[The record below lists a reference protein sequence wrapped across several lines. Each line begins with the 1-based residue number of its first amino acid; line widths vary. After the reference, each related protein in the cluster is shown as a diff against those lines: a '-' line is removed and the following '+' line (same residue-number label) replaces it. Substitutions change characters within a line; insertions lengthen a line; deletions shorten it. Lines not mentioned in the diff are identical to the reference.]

1 MIERWVCVHGHF
13 YQPPRENPW
22 LDAIEPQPS
31 AAPYPD
37 WNARITAECYRPN
50 AAARI
55 VDGEGRIQ
63 RILDNYERMSF
74 NVGPTL
80 MTWLERE
87 APDVHRAL
95 VDADERSRAR
105 FGGHGSAMAQAHSH
119 LILPLATR
127 RDKVTQVR
135 WGIRDFQYRF
145 GRLPEGMW
153 LPECAVDTE
162 SLEVLAEEGIAFA
175 VLAPNQARRVRAQG
189 GAWQDVQRGDT
200 GRVYRCPLPSGRSI
214 DLFFYDGA
222 VAQAVAFERLLADG
236 GTLADRLT
244 AAGGGPGAPLSHIA
258 TDGETYGHHHRYG
271 DMALAYALTLIEQGD
286 PRARGARLTNYGEF
300 RDRFPATWEVEIVE
314 SSSWSCAHGVERWR
328 EDCGCNSGGKPG
340 WKQGWRRPLRDAL
353 DWLRDRCADV
363 LEQGA
368 AGLLRDPWAARDAYI
383 DVVLDRRPEVIAA
396 FVAKHVV
403 QSMAPI
409 PDAQRRILELMELA
423 RHAML
428 MYTSCG
434 WFFDDLAG
442 IETVQILQYAARAIE
457 LAERVSESSGLG
469 GEPIEAAF
477 VDRLAVAHSNDA
489 DEGDGRRI
497 WARRVVPGR
506 VDLTGV
512 VAHHAVSLLVD
523 RAAATPGEDPG
534 ATERVYCYRVEPV
547 DLIIR
552 RTGKAR
558 LVAGTVRAQS
568 DVTGEAATLSFA
580 ALHLGEHNLIGGVAP
595 YPGEE
600 AWLTVVDEL
609 SADFLGADL
618 MATQRRLDRFFEG
631 ATFTLRS
638 LFGAERQRA
647 LRRILAETIGGA
659 EAQLA
664 LVYDENAPL
673 MRYLVNHGLPVPD
686 VFRIAGE
693 QTLRRRVLENL
704 EAESPNLHSLR
715 GLLAEARQVEVELD
729 TPAVAYVAGATLAR
743 LVDRVVAFPDHLELL
758 ETASRVAEV
767 VTRMKSDVDLWHAQ
781 NQCWILL
788 QHQLAAWHE
797 AGTPAAG
804 RRASELV
811 RLARELKLAVP
822 A

>member
-1 MIERWVCVHGHF
+1 MTERWVCVHGHF

-55 VDGEGRIQ
+55 VDGEGRIT
-63 RILDNYERMSF
+63 RILDNYERLSF

-119 LILPLATR
+119 IILPLASR

-135 WGIRDFQYRF
+135 WGIRDFEHRYR
-145 GRLPEGMW
+145 RLPEGMW

-162 SLEVLAEEGIAFA
+162 SLEVLAEEGIVFV
-175 VLAPNQARRVRAQG
+175 VLAPNQARRVRPHG
-189 GAWQDVQRGDT
+189 GEWQAFQRGDT

-214 DLFFYDGA
+214 DLYFYDGA

-236 GTLADRLT
+236 GALADRLT
-244 AAGGGPGAPLSHIA
+244 AGGGPGAPLSHIA

-271 DMALAYALTLIEQGD
+271 DMALAYALTLIEQGHA
-286 PRARGARLTNYGEF
+286 RARGARLTNYGEF
-300 RDRFPATWEVEIVE
+300 RARFPATWEVEIVE
-314 SSSWSCAHGVERWR
+314 DSSWSCAHGVERWR
-328 EDCGCNSGGKPG
+328 EDCGCNSGGRPG
-340 WKQGWRRPLRDAL
+340 WKQGWRRPLRAAL

-363 LEQGA
+363 LEQGG

-383 DVVLDRRPEVIAA
+383 DVVLDRRPETVAA
-396 FVAKHVV
+396 FVAAHRV
-403 QSMAPI
+403 QSLAPI
-409 PDAQRRILELMELA
+409 PDAPRRILELMELA

-457 LAERVSESSGLG
+457 LAERVSGQA
-469 GEPIEAAF
+469 IEAAF
-477 VDRLAVAHSNDA
+477 VDRLAQAESNVA

-523 RAAATPGEDPG
+523 RAAATPGEDAG
-534 ATERVYCYRVEPV
+534 AGERVYCYRVEPV
-547 DLIIR
+547 DLVIR

-568 DVTGEAATLSFA
+568 EVTLEAATLSFA
-580 ALHLGEHNLIGGVAP
+580 ALHLGEHNLIGGVKP

-600 AWLTVVDEL
+600 TWLSVVEQL
-609 SADFLGADL
+609 SEAFLGADL
-618 MATQRRLDRFFEG
+618 LATQRNLDRYFEG

-647 LRRILAETIGGA
+647 LRRILAETIGSA
-659 EAQLA
+659 EGQLA

-704 EAESPNLHSLR
+704 EAASPNLHSLR
-715 GLLAEARQVEVELD
+715 GLIAEARQVGADLD

-743 LVDRVVAFPDHLELL
+743 LVDRVVANPDVLEAL

-781 NQCWILL
+781 NQVWILL
-788 QHQLAAWHE
+788 QHQLKVWAD

-804 RRASELV
+804 RRTSELV
-811 RLARELKLAVP
+811 RLAGELKLAVP